1 MKPSRPGSSEKI
13 ETEAHPPAGPQRR
26 GRSRDRSL
34 SKRILQSALEIIM
47 MEGYSRFTID
57 AVARRA
63 GVPKSTMYRRWPSKG
78 ALLADAFV
86 NMVPFVSSHIDSGS
100 LREDLELAFKG
111 EFAVLRDSR
120 ARQLVVGILM
130 ESQTSVE
137 AAASVRERA
146 VAVRRR
152 SGVLLL
158 QRGIARGEV
167 DPAADLDAALDMAI
181 GAMWY
186 RFLTG
191 TGPLDD
197 TFAHE
202 LATQLANNLLPE

>member
-1 MKPSRPGSSEKI
+1 MKPSGPGSSEEI
-13 ETEAHPPAGPQRR
+13 ETKAHPPTGPQRR

-47 MEGYSRFTID
+47 IEGYSRFTID

-86 NMVPFVSSHIDSGS
+86 NMVPFVSSDIDSGS
-100 LREDLELAFKG
+100 VREDLQLAFKA
-111 EFAVLRDSR
+111 EFSVLRDPR
-120 ARQLVVGILM
+120 VRQLIVGILM

-137 AAASVRERA
+137 AAAFVRERA

-167 DPAADLDAALDMAI
+167 NPAADLDAALDMAL

-191 TGPLDD
+191 TAPLDD
-197 TFAHE
+197 MFARE
-202 LATQLANNLLPE
+202 LGAQLANSLLPQ